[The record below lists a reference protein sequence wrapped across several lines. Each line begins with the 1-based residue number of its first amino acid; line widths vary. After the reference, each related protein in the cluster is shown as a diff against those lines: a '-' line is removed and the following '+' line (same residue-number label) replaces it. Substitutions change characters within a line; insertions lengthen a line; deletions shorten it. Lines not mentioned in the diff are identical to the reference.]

1 MLALARTLTA
11 AQLLVAMSTMTVVD
25 SATLRRRAHK
35 MLQCASHE
43 IKALQLQHNLTL
55 CDALMSRLYRRP
67 RCTARRA

>member
-35 MLQCASHE
+35 MLQCRGAQQGAPNPHEAATVKASG
-43 IKALQLQHNLTL
+43 
-55 CDALMSRLYRRP
+55 RRVSSF
-67 RCTARRA
+67 